1 MIMLTLW
8 TLVHTLTSSLHTPDY
23 PMESKIE
30 TMLEIELSKIKSNSH
45 YDSFANTN
53 SIQLSDGVRF
63 EKLILRRSI
72 DNRSSFVSIEEI
84 QGCIDIK
91 EIEVHLGDL
100 SPLTAPNPSST
111 KENAIAFNWKVVNGV
126 KVHFGFKSQNF
137 KCLDSISMDI

>member
-1 MIMLTLW
+1 MLTIWALIQA
-8 TLVHTLTSSLHTPDY
+8 LTTSFQSPDY
-23 PMESKIE
+23 PMEFRIE
-30 TMLEIELSKIKSNSH
+30 KLLEIKLSKIKSNSY

-53 SIQLSDGVRF
+53 SIKLSDGVHF
-63 EKLILRRSI
+63 EKLVLRRSI
-72 DNRSSFVSIEEI
+72 DNRTSFVSLEEI

-111 KENAIAFNWKVVNGV
+111 KDNAIAFNWKIVNGV
-126 KVHFGFKSQNF
+126 KVHFGFKAQNF

>member
-1 MIMLTLW
+1 MKLTLW
-8 TLVHTLTSSLHTPDY
+8 ALIQILTSSIQTPY
-23 PMESKIE
+23 HPMESQLE
-30 TMLEIELSKIKSNSH
+30 TVLEIKLSKIKSNSY

-53 SIQLSDGVRF
+53 SIQLSDGVHF

-72 DNRSSFVSIEEI
+72 DNKTSFVSIEEI
-84 QGCIDIK
+84 QDCIDIK

-111 KENAIAFNWKVVNGV
+111 KENAIAFNWKVLNGV